1 MKIIIRADASTEIGS
16 GHIMRCLTI
25 ANHLKKRGHEILFY
39 MLPLPGNLINYI
51 ETCGYDVIAEWREV
65 DIIIVDHYQID
76 AQIEKQLYI
85 YAKKIVVIDD
95 LANRAH
101 ECDVLL
107 DQNIVADY
115 ENRYNDLVPEHCQ
128 KLLGPRY
135 LIMRDE
141 FIDIRQNRRER
152 NYQVENLLIFMGG
165 TDPTHETMKVL
176 KALETFSFSK
186 VNIVCG
192 NGNEQKELIQS
203 ICNERGYQYHQQINY
218 MASLMNEADFS
229 IGAGGLTTWERCYVG
244 VPSSSTIVADNQ
256 SETTYF
262 TEKLGAVWNVGW
274 HEAVTSTTYEELL
287 NSIQQHPELLQQISE
302 QGLRLTNNNTP
313 NPWIKELLE
322 MNI

>member
-1 MKIIIRADASTEIGS
+1 MEIIIRADASTEIGS

-25 ANHLKKRGHEILFY
+25 ANQLAKKGHDIFFY

-76 AQIEKQLYI
+76 AQIEKQLYT

-95 LANRAH
+95 LANRSH

-115 ENRYNDLVPEHCQ
+115 EHRYDDLVPEHCQ
-128 KLLGPRY
+128 KLLGPQY

-152 NYQVENLLIFMGG
+152 NYQVENLLVFMGG

-176 KALETFSFSK
+176 KALEIFSFSK

-203 ICNERGYQYHQQINY
+203 ICKKRGYQYHQQINY

-244 VPSSSTIVADNQ
+244 IPSSSTIVADNQ

-274 HEAVTSTTYEELL
+274 HEEVTSTTYEELL